1 MSPSVRSGEVA
12 EVSSQLADAL
22 SHRDLDGVETAAGAL
37 DELAAASEA
46 EKSAARPRTAR
57 AHDGCQGCKRAQRA
71 GRGPPRIRQ
80 RAWTLKGVL
89 RWHGTF
95 LTN

>member
-46 EKSAARPRTAR
+46 EKSAAHGLGLRALMTAAR
-57 AHDGCQGCKRAQRA
+57 DASEHSERGAVHREF
-71 GRGPPRIRQ
+71 GRELGR
-80 RAWTLKGVL
+80 
-89 RWHGTF
+89 
-95 LTN
+95 